1 MSYTYQTYIFSGHAY
16 VKREDVECMLKWE
29 KEKLEKLQE
38 KFVALEKDRN
48 EEVKLAKKMI
58 TAERKTRD
66 ENQAK
71 YEMLKKKYGYE
82 SESEDEGEEIDVVKV
97 KNKKDG
103 VDYLR
108 GVDTGMIYELNGDQ
122 DVVGWWDKKTETI
135 TFYKDIPVKL
145 EPEVLSAVD

>member
-29 KEKLEKLQE
+29 KEKFDKL
-38 KFVALEKDRN
+38 KKDRN
-48 EEVKLAKKMI
+48 EEVELAKKMI

-82 SESEDEGEEIDVVKV
+82 SESEDEDEEIDVVKV
-97 KNKKDG
+97 KKDG

-108 GVDTGMIYELNGDQ
+108 GVDTGLIYELNGDQ

-135 TFYKDIPVKL
+135 TLYKDIPVKL
-145 EPEVLSAVD
+145 EPIVLTEVD

>member
-29 KEKLEKLQE
+29 KEKFDKL
-38 KFVALEKDRN
+38 KKDRN
-48 EEVKLAKKMI
+48 EEVELAKKMI

-97 KNKKDG
+97 KKDG

-108 GVDTGMIYELNGDQ
+108 GVDTGLIYELNGDQ

-135 TFYKDIPVKL
+135 TLYKDIPVKL
-145 EPEVLSAVD
+145 EPIVLTEVD